1 MYHVDIVE
9 SEFYDID
16 RLCRDRISV
25 RDEYNARE
33 KNTREN
39 KRFLR
44 ETSFHQWA
52 VHVSFP
58 PPQYESSKPIK
69 SETRVSTFVY
79 FKLFTFLLSVNHD
92 AVVSINIFPTEFNSM
107 P

>member
-9 SEFYDID
+9 SEFYDMD

-44 ETSFHQWA
+44 ETCFHQWA
-52 VHVSFP
+52 VHVSFSP
-58 PPQYESSKPIK
+58 
-69 SETRVSTFVY
+69 ST
-79 FKLFTFLLSVNHD
+79 
-92 AVVSINIFPTEFNSM
+92 IRI
-107 P
+107 

>member
-1 MYHVDIVE
+1 MYHADIVE

-52 VHVSFP
+52 ARVSFSP
-58 PPQYESSKPIK
+58 SPI
-69 SETRVSTFVY
+69 R
-79 FKLFTFLLSVNHD
+79 
-92 AVVSINIFPTEFNSM
+92 I
-107 P
+107 